1 MVMRFYWGLG
11 VGHVY
16 SHQDWEGGE
25 VDDEDMD
32 IDTDSDQELGLS
44 MAETGALAQDKLDE
58 DGVEEDGVEEDVEEN
73 IAAAAELSLE
83 DRETDPWLESEEEV
97 DDFSG
102 LPDIRDD
109 EGLSSEEELEQED
122 MYVRRGA

>member
-1 MVMRFYWGLG
+1 M
-11 VGHVY
+11 Y
-16 SHQDWEGGE
+16 SHQDGEGGE
-25 VDDEDMD
+25 VEDEDMD
-32 IDTDSDQELGLS
+32 IDTDSDQEPGLS
-44 MAETGALAQDKLDE
+44 MAETGALAQDKLDA
-58 DGVEEDGVEEDVEEN
+58 DGVEEDLEEN

-83 DRETDPWLESEEEV
+83 DRETDPWLDSEEEV
-97 DDFSG
+97 DFSG